1 MPSSRHAASCHRRRS
16 LGSSCIY
23 SVLRRP
29 FSCAGWSACG
39 MPPPQPEPRRQH
51 DMVSTSRCVSIPYEC
66 SSAVRFYSAAAAG
79 SATRC
84 TLSGALSVLLP
95 GFAKAPSCKQLL
107 LNRVLSC
114 LVFRAARA
122 RVCVCVQ
129 RRRLVAQCAE
139 RLAEYRH
146 LVHAAATGNADEAA
160 ARVSQNLDTLEAGQV
175 SAHLNP
181 SPQPHTRRDLIR
193 DDSRHRVCRHIVQP
207 PHLSSR

>member
-1 MPSSRHAASCHRRRS
+1 MMPSSRHAASCHRRRS

-122 RVCVCVQ
+122 CVCVCSGVGWWRSARSGWRSTGTWSMLRQ
-129 RRRLVAQCAE
+129 PGTPMRLRR
-139 RLAEYRH
+139 
-146 LVHAAATGNADEAA
+146 GS
-160 ARVSQNLDTLEAGQV
+160 ART
-175 SAHLNP
+175 
-181 SPQPHTRRDLIR
+181 
-193 DDSRHRVCRHIVQP
+193 
-207 PHLSSR
+207 